1 MIVTEI
7 LGNVHDDAGA
17 ALVGD
22 RHREQVHLEGSAL
35 VKRIQRLRTDH
46 GNEYGLRLPAGSPDL
61 RDGDILTVDDEG
73 ERGNAVI
80 VRVLSTDVLVISARS
95 LREMAFVAHSLGNR
109 HLPAQFFDADGPFGR
124 DAMVVKYDDT
134 VEDFL
139 RAHDVPHER
148 QERVM
153 DVPFRH
159 AEHTH

>member
-1 MIVTEI
+1 MSDV
-7 LGNVHDDAGA
+7 
-17 ALVGD
+17 
-22 RHREQVHLEGSAL
+22 
-35 VKRIQRLRTDH
+35 
-46 GNEYGLRLPAGSPDL
+46 
-61 RDGDILTVDDEG
+61 LT
-73 ERGNAVI
+73 
-80 VRVLSTDVLVISARS
+80 LSTDVLVISARS

-124 DAMVVKYDDT
+124 DAMVVQYDHT

>member
-1 MIVTEI
+1 M
-7 LGNVHDDAGA
+7 
-17 ALVGD
+17 
-22 RHREQVHLEGSAL
+22 
-35 VKRIQRLRTDH
+35 
-46 GNEYGLRLPAGSPDL
+46 
-61 RDGDILTVDDEG
+61 DDEG

-124 DAMVVKYDDT
+124 DAMVVQYDHT

>member
-109 HLPAQFFDADGPFGR
+109 HLPAQFFDAQSPYG
-124 DAMVVKYDDT
+124 AEVTVVRYDHT

-139 RAHDVPHER
+139 VHHGIPFER

-153 DVPFRH
+153 PEPFRH

>member
-1 MIVTEI
+1 MRRLDGKRALERARQIIGLADDLTEDFRR
-7 LGNVHDDAGA
+7 VRDDFEQ
-17 ALVGD
+17 LN
-22 RHREQVHLEGSAL
+22 REFRE
-35 VKRIQRLRTDH
+35 RI
-46 GNEYGLRLPAGSPDL
+46 
-61 RDGDILTVDDEG
+61 IDDEG

-124 DAMVVKYDDT
+124 DAMVVQYDHT